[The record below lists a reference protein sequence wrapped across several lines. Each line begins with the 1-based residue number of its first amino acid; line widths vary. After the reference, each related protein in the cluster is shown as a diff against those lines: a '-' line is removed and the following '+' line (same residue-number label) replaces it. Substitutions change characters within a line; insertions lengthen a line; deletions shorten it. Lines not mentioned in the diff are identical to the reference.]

1 MTDRLTLTRAFEG
14 AGMASEAAERIASE
28 IYDAIHNNV
37 ATKTDLD
44 HAVAALRAEMRETE
58 QRLSARIDLVEHR
71 LERQIDRVV
80 IRLGSM
86 IVVAT
91 GILIA
96 IKYFG

>member
-1 MTDRLTLTRAFEG
+1 MQAMELRLK
-14 AGMASEAAERIASE
+14 
-28 IYDAIHNNV
+28 N
-37 ATKTDLD
+37 
-44 HAVAALRAEMRETE
+44 
-58 QRLSARIDLVEHR
+58 
-71 LERQIDRVV
+71 QIDRMV

>member
-1 MTDRLTLTRAFEG
+1 MTDRQTLTRALEG
-14 AGMASEAAERIASE
+14 SGMESAAAERIATE

-37 ATKTDLD
+37 ATKADIV
-44 HAVAALRAEMRETE
+44 AVRADMQAMELR
-58 QRLSARIDLVEHR
+58 LKN
-71 LERQIDRVV
+71 QIDRVV